1 MGNGAY
7 SRGQVAWQIGDA
19 LKRPAKAAAA
29 AVARVVDA
37 HDHNHCVE
45 DAVEAAEKLCAERG
59 IRFTPLR
66 RRVLELVWLSYKPVG
81 AYALLDQLRNEEL
94 GSAPPTVYRA
104 LDFLIENGLIHRI
117 ERMNAFVGCSHPGEA
132 HRGCFLIC
140 GDCGNAEQLHSDG
153 LAESIAS
160 SANRRGFAARDMT
173 LEVMGTC
180 AECRK
185 GQGLPD
191 RAPGRV

>member
-1 MGNGAY
+1 M
-7 SRGQVAWQIGDA
+7 
-19 LKRPAKAAAA
+19 KRPAKAAAA

-66 RRVLELVWLSYKPVG
+66 RRVLELVWSSHKPIG

-117 ERMNAFVGCSHPGEA
+117 ERMNAFIGCSHPGAA
-132 HRGCFLIC
+132 HRGFFLIC
-140 GDCGNAEQLHSDG
+140 AECGNAEELESDSV
-153 LAESIAS
+153 AEAIAT
-160 SANRRGFAARDMT
+160 SAGKHGFTAREMT
-173 LEVMGTC
+173 LEVTGVC
-180 AECRK
+180 AACHAR
-185 GQGLPD
+185 
-191 RAPGRV
+191 

>member
-1 MGNGAY
+1 
-7 SRGQVAWQIGDA
+7 
-19 LKRPAKAAAA
+19 LKTPAKAAAA
-29 AVARVVDA
+29 AVARIVGA

-66 RRVLELVWLSYKPVG
+66 RRVLELVWSSHKPVG

-117 ERMNAFVGCSHPGEA
+117 ERMNAFIGCSHPGEA
-132 HRGCFLIC
+132 HRGFFLIC
-140 GDCGNAEQLHSDG
+140 VECGNADELESASVAD
-153 LAESIAS
+153 SIAA
-160 SANRRGFAARDMT
+160 SAGKRGFTARDMT
-173 LEVMGTC
+173 LEVTGIC
-180 AECRK
+180 AACH
-185 GQGLPD
+185 
-191 RAPGRV
+191 GR